1 MAVINANNT
10 YPVRIPEGI
19 NFSQANSSQEKRLRE
34 IEELYKNGGDWVSAA
49 DTLGTTGN
57 FVATPN
63 ESGAPTGA
71 YRSISGASNGSMLW
85 GMGGQM
91 ATGGVSEGTQ
101 VVSALDN
108 SRWVVGAN
116 GELNPYVAAIEAAD
130 AGGKS
135 GAVGNAGNAGAAPS
149 ASYSA
154 SGSSSYSR
162 TSTPVETNPYTAAI
176 SAFDYGPA
184 PEWGGSDY
192 QARRDAA
199 MQRAE
204 DMKFSYDP
212 NTDPSWLAYQKQYRR
227 EGDRA
232 TANALGQ
239 AAAMTG
245 GMPSSY
251 AVTAASQAGDYY
263 ASQLSDK
270 LPQLYQDAYNRYLQ
284 EYQRQLGIADAYAG
298 YDQTEYN
305 RYLTRLGQYNT
316 DRNFAYG
323 AYRDQI
329 GDQRYADETAYNRS
343 RDALSDERYQTEWE
357 AKQAQ
362 QALENARYDTEYGDK
377 RHDAAVD
384 EALAIAKYLGYVPE
398 QYAEL
403 LGVPAGTQYYT
414 LANSGSSSGGRSS
427 GGSSSGASTLAKKFA
442 SMGSAQI
449 LAYIKKNFG
458 EGVLADSDWALL
470 TEAGIDPDWLR
481 RNGFR
486 TEAQQAIMNAESTGA
501 SYAIPSA
508 YAALLDEIKANEGAG
523 STGGTDSGFI
533 HNDATHT
540 SMSYGFRRVWPTLRN
555 DFDAG
560 MSEREL
566 LQKIMRYRD
575 NGTLTDDDVNVII
588 DQLGLE
594 RKTGGAGR

>member
-1 MAVINANNT
+1 MAVYEQDIKPVVKKKSETQGVYDT
-10 YPVRIPEGI
+10 YGL
-19 NFSQANSSQEKRLRE
+19 NFSQADSSQERALRE
-34 IEELYKNGGDWVSAA
+34 IEDLYKSGGDWVSAA
-49 DTLGTTGN
+49 NGLQTTGN
-57 FVATPN
+57 FVSAPN
-63 ESGAPTGA
+63 EGGAPTGA
-71 YRSISGASNGSMLW
+71 YRSISGATNGSMLW
-85 GMGGQM
+85 GLDGKM
-91 ATGGVSEGTQ
+91 ASGDVPVGTQ
-101 VVSALDN
+101 LIAPN
-108 SRWVVGAN
+108 GTKWQVGEGGA
-116 GELNPYVAAIEAAD
+116 LNPYVAAIQAAD
-130 AGGKS
+130 AG
-135 GAVGNAGNAGAAPS
+135 NAGTAVPAGS
-149 ASYSA
+149 SSYSA
-154 SGSSSYSR
+154 SGSASSSR
-162 TSTPVETNPYTAAI
+162 TSTPAETSPYAAAI

-184 PEWGGSDY
+184 PEWGGSEY
-192 QARRDAA
+192 QTRRDAA

-204 DMKFSYDP
+204 DMKFNYDP

-263 ASQLSDK
+263 AAQLSDR

-329 GDQRYADETAYNRS
+329 GDQRYADETAYARS

-357 AKQAQ
+357 AQQAQ

-384 EALAIAKYLGYVPE
+384 EALAIAQYLGYVPE
-398 QYAEL
+398 QYAEI

-414 LANSGSSSGGRSS
+414 LANASTGGSRSS
-427 GGSSSGASTLAKKFA
+427 GGSTSSGASTLAKKFA

-486 TEAQQAIMNAESTGA
+486 TEAQQTRFQQLAAYLTEARMAGVSDAEMEQTIRNYLKNGWVTAEEATRLRRQSAETVPQAI
-501 SYAIPSA
+501 
-508 YAALLDEIKANEGAG
+508 
-523 STGGTDSGFI
+523 
-533 HNDATHT
+533 
-540 SMSYGFRRVWPTLRN
+540 
-555 DFDAG
+555 
-560 MSEREL
+560 
-566 LQKIMRYRD
+566 
-575 NGTLTDDDVNVII
+575 
-588 DQLGLE
+588 
-594 RKTGGAGR
+594 